1 MSAELIHRPSDI
13 ETGEAAAQE
22 YQGEAKLG
30 SPYESHK
37 RTMLETLAASNW
49 PFVLTNWRM
58 G

>member
-1 MSAELIHRPSDI
+1 LRYCPSEIDP
-13 ETGEAAAQE
+13 GEAAAQE
-22 YQGEAKLG
+22 HQGEAELG
-30 SPYESHK
+30 SRNVLHT